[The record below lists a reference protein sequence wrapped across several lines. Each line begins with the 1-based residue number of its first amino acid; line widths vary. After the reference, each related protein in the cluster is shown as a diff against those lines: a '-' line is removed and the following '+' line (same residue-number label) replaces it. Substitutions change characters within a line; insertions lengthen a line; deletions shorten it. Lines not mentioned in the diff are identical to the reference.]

1 MKFSLRVWLAVTA
14 AFALLLPACGGGGG
28 SSSPAPGPTATPTP
42 SGTATANPQAF
53 TCPTSDTTFSFAS
66 QRTGQSETRRMPQRA
81 RGAAYAPGLIAVTYD
96 RAAYQ
101 RSTSA
106 FMRTEQSVGGTA
118 TQTFDFQYINKVT
131 RILSVSPSQVQKA
144 MATLR
149 AQSGVLSVS
158 QTGQRRYAM
167 TVNNPYTTGGYPW
180 PNDSYF
186 NGFQVTVAPTASA
199 TVPPATYHG
208 PSGQNPFYDELDSV
222 PGQWDM
228 HAIQMEYAWG
238 YSNAGMNTAGSAALA
253 NFGSRSVKIAI
264 IDTGE
269 DAVHPEL
276 ANNIGYKHCFIT
288 NTSNVQSTSGFSTDP
303 DGHGTNVTGIAA
315 GVTNNALGFASA
327 AGNTAQ
333 IYAYR
338 VFPTPDDN
346 CANPASTDPACGSD
360 TRDIA
365 DAIDDAVAQN
375 VQVISMSVG
384 GGGCTNG
391 VDSDATE
398 GNAVANAIAAHIV
411 VVAASG
417 NESASTVDAPGCD
430 TGVIAVGAS
439 ALKDGLGNGSGQAG
453 GTINA
458 PVEYVASYSNHGSPA
473 SSANCVGAAC
483 SSAWGIVAPGGDPS
497 SNTDADD
504 LHWIENI
511 WTSTPYKSTSS
522 DQNFTGTCT
531 GDYPTDGGT
540 TDCRTLI
547 AGTSQA
553 TPHVAGVAALICA
566 VNATDCNPTQMK
578 ILLCGTAHDI
588 SDPNEGCGRLNAYL
602 AVATALSDGS
612 LPPR

>member
-1 MKFSLRVWLAVTA
+1 
-14 AFALLLPACGGGGG
+14 
-28 SSSPAPGPTATPTP
+28 
-42 SGTATANPQAF
+42 
-53 TCPTSDTTFSFAS
+53 
-66 QRTGQSETRRMPQRA
+66 MPQRA
-81 RGAAYAPGLIAVTYD
+81 HSAAYAPGLIAVTYD

-118 TQTFDFQYINKVT
+118 TQTFDFKYINKVT

-149 AQSGVLSVS
+149 VQSGVLSVS

-167 TVNNPYTTGGYPW
+167 TVNDPYATGSYPW
-180 PNDSYF
+180 PNDPYF
-186 NGFQVTVAPTASA
+186 NGFTNPVPVNSA
-199 TVPPATYHG
+199 TPSATYHV
-208 PSGQNPFYDELDSV
+208 SQYDELDVV

-228 HAIQMEYAWG
+228 HAIKMEYVWG
-238 YSNAGMNTAGSAALA
+238 YSNASMNTANSAVLA
-253 NFGSRSVKIAI
+253 NFGSRSAKIAI

-269 DAVHPEL
+269 DTLHPEL
-276 ANNIGYKHCFIT
+276 AANVGSPGYQRCFIT
-288 NTSNVQSTSGFSTDP
+288 NTSNVQSTSDFSTDP
-303 DGHGTNVTGIAA
+303 DGHGTNVSGIAA
-315 GVTNNALGFASA
+315 GVTNNSLGFGSA

-346 CANPASTDPACGSD
+346 CANPTSTDPACGSD

-365 DAIDDAVAQN
+365 KAIDDAVTQN

-391 VDSDATE
+391 LDSDVTE

-430 TGVIAVGAS
+430 TDVIAVGAS
-439 ALKDGLGNGSGQAG
+439 ALSDGLGNGSGHSG
-453 GTINA
+453 GTITS
-458 PVEYVASYSNHGSPA
+458 PVEYVASYSNVGSPA
-473 SSANCVGAAC
+473 SNPRSAT
-483 SSAWGIVAPGGDPS
+483 AWGIVAPGGDPS
-497 SNTDADD
+497 SDTDADD

-511 WTSTPYKSTSS
+511 WTSAPYQSSPS
-522 DQNFTGTCT
+522 DQTFTGTCT
-531 GDYPTDGGT
+531 NDYPNSTQT
-540 TDCRTLI
+540 NTPDCRTLI

-566 VNATDCNPTQMK
+566 IAPGQCTPTNMK
-578 ILLCGTAHDI
+578 SLLCMTADDI
-588 SDPNEGCGRLNAYL
+588 GDSHEGCGRLNAYR
-602 AVATALSDGS
+602 AVATALGD
-612 LPPR
+612 PVPVP